1 MSSKAL
7 PLRDK
12 FFPKGFMSVGISL
25 NCVRELIAEHLC
37 WKLKGNLRLLE

>member
-12 FFPKGFMSVGISL
+12 FFPKGFMSVGIPL
-25 NCVRELIAEHLC
+25 KRLRELIADRLC
-37 WKLKGNLRLLE
+37 WKLKENLPLLE